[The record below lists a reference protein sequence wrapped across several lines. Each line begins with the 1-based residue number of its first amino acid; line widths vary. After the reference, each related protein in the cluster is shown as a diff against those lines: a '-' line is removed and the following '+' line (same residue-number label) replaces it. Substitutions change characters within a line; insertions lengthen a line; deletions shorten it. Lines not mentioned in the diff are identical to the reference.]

1 MSDLNILFCPEDLL
15 AHRKKPSQLPQHGGQ
30 KAFAPD
36 DDSRPDET
44 LASLMREKRDILQ
57 EQRVLK
63 KGNLSIGTWNPD
75 EKVVDISVSK
85 GPHWQ
90 HFGQRKHGKLLLQPQ
105 EALFLLEQGSL
116 ELYYGGLPMSFQQA
130 YMSML
135 SDDFNPDQY
144 LVYTYFLRLGFI
156 VLPHSSSRQN
166 SEENPTAESKTH
178 QETGQ
183 KEEITTGAA
192 TGDDYN
198 DDDVNVSDNDDKIPN
213 ISSPVAHLWTSKDD
227 CRPLV
232 RPEDAT
238 STAAVLSKLQVIK
251 NQRMTEGNCMEPSSA
266 QQSLQIVLDV
276 YQPGLNFKKSDPGPP
291 DFCITVCRF
300 CDPPPSLAALTVL
313 RKECSPVPL
322 KIALV
327 DGGSVSFYSVIDV
340 DSPTFITRG

>member
-1 MSDLNILFCPEDLL
+1 MSDLNILFCPENLL
-15 AHRKKPSQLPQHGGQ
+15 AHKKRPFQLSQHGGP

-36 DDSRPDET
+36 DSSIPDET
-44 LASLMREKRDILQ
+44 LASLMREKSDTLQ
-57 EQRVLK
+57 QQRVSK
-63 KGNLSIGTWNPD
+63 KGKLSVGTWNSD
-75 EKVVDISVSK
+75 EQVVEISVSK

-90 HFGQRKHGKLLLQPQ
+90 HFGQSKHGKLLLQPH

-116 ELYYGGLPMSFQQA
+116 ELDCGGLPMSFQQA

-135 SDDFNPDQY
+135 SDDFSPDHY

-156 VLPHSSSRQN
+156 VLRHSSSRQN
-166 SEENPTAESKTH
+166 SEEIPTAESKTH
-178 QETGQ
+178 QETKQ
-183 KEEITTGAA
+183 KKEITTRAV
-192 TGDDYN
+192 TGND
-198 DDDVNVSDNDDKIPN
+198 DDDVNVSDNDDNIPS
-213 ISSPVAHLWTSKDD
+213 ISSPVAHLWMSKDD

-232 RPEDAT
+232 KPEDAT

-251 NQRMTEGNCMEPSSA
+251 NQRMTEGDHMELSSA
-266 QQSLQIVLDV
+266 EQSLQIVLDV
-276 YQPGLNFKKSDPGPP
+276 YQPRLNFKKTDPGSP

-313 RKECSPVPL
+313 KEECSPVPL

-327 DGGSVSFYSVIDV
+327 DGGNISFYSVLDV

>member
-15 AHRKKPSQLPQHGGQ
+15 AHKKKPSQLPQGGGQ

-36 DDSRPDET
+36 DVGRPDET
-44 LASLMREKRDILQ
+44 LASLMQEKKDILQ
-57 EQRVLK
+57 EQRVSK
-63 KGNLSIGTWNPD
+63 KGNLSVGTWNPD
-75 EKVVDISVSK
+75 ELVVEISVSK
-85 GPHWQ
+85 GPYWQ
-90 HFGQRKHGKLLLQPQ
+90 HFGQKKNGKMLLQPH

-135 SDDFNPDQY
+135 SNDFSPDHY
-144 LVYTYFLRLGFI
+144 LVYTYFLRLGFT
-156 VLPHSSSRQN
+156 VLLHSSSRWN
-166 SEENPTAESKTH
+166 SEENPNAESKPH
-178 QETGQ
+178 QETEQ

-192 TGDDYN
+192 TGDN
-198 DDDVNVSDNDDKIPN
+198 DDDVSVSDNNDNISN
-213 ISSPVAHLWTSKDD
+213 ISSPVAHLWTSEDG

-251 NQRMTEGNCMEPSSA
+251 NQRMTEGDCVELSSA
-266 QQSLQIVLDV
+266 QQFQQISFDV
-276 YQPGLNFKKSDPGPP
+276 YQPGLNFKKTDPGCP

-313 RKECSPVPL
+313 RKECCPVPL

-327 DGGSVSFYSVIDV
+327 DGGSVSFYSVLDV

>member
-1 MSDLNILFCPEDLL
+1 MSDLNILFSPEDLL
-15 AHRKKPSQLPQHGGQ
+15 AHKKRPYQLLQHGGH
-30 KAFAPD
+30 KAYAPD
-36 DDSRPDET
+36 DSSRPDET
-44 LASLMREKRDILQ
+44 LASLMQEKRDTLQ
-57 EQRVLK
+57 QQRVPK
-63 KGNLSIGTWNPD
+63 KGNLSVGIWNPD
-75 EKVVDISVSK
+75 EQVVEISVSK

-90 HFGQRKHGKLLLQPQ
+90 HFGQSKHGKLLLQPQ

-116 ELYYGGLPMSFQQA
+116 ELDCGGLPMSFQQA

-135 SDDFNPDQY
+135 SDDFSPDHY

-156 VLPHSSSRQN
+156 VLRHLSSRQN
-166 SEENPTAESKTH
+166 SEEIPTSESKTH
-178 QETGQ
+178 QETEQ

-192 TGDDYN
+192 TGND
-198 DDDVNVSDNDDKIPN
+198 DDDVNVSDNDDNIPN
-213 ISSPVAHLWTSKDD
+213 TSSPVAHLWTSKDD

-251 NQRMTEGNCMEPSSA
+251 NQRMTEGDHVELSSA
-266 QQSLQIVLDV
+266 QQSLQIVFDV
-276 YQPGLNFKKSDPGPP
+276 YQPGLNFKKTDPGPP

-313 RKECSPVPL
+313 KKECSPVPL

-327 DGGSVSFYSVIDV
+327 DGGNISFYSVLDV
-340 DSPTFITRG
+340 DSPTFILRG